1 MHTEAWECVQQAL
14 SGGHAPC
21 LPQDQVPAP
30 HRRLFDAVVSGSAGA
45 ADIAVL
51 IRHVLGFEGVRQ
63 GDEFGIC
70 VRPGVAAGDD
80 SVWRRAGIACTRMAD
95 GRLHLQRKL
104 WVPPG
109 DDTAQPSGDPLH
121 HVYLESKSP
130 LRRRPEPV
138 SADPFWMA
146 TVGYTDYR
154 SEGQRQAARS
164 IVTAPPGATLLVS
177 LPTGTGKSSLA
188 FAPALL
194 ASQVIGVSVVVV
206 PTVVLALDQER
217 RLQEMI
223 KERGERPSPSGRYAY
238 IGDMTDEEKEAI
250 RNAIRPGEQR
260 LLFTSPEALIPS
272 LAPAL
277 KTAAQAGHLRYF
289 VVDEAHIVDQ
299 WGADFRP
306 DFQAMTGLRRTLVDQ
321 SAPDVAPVTVLMTG
335 TLNPSAAETLYRL
348 FADEGPSGDDRPFRI
363 VSSSRLR
370 SEPEYF
376 MSCWPTD
383 ERRMDALREHLLH
396 LPRPAVVYV
405 SLPEQVDQVR
415 QAMTTWG
422 FHRHAGVSGRS
433 RASERRDVVNGWR
446 MGIGATRYDIVV
458 ATSAFGLGVDV
469 PDVRAVIH
477 ACEPETVDRFYQEV
491 GRGGRDGCPS
501 VSSLLLT
508 RRDRKIAR
516 RLGLPKL
523 LKQKAEG
530 RWDALLVGARQLPSM
545 RMLLDLDTRPPNVT
559 MEGPTNR
566 RWNIALLSALARA
579 GFLDLIASGWGEA
592 QEEVTLDQ
600 AEVRRYLEISR
611 RREINWAAYLTE
623 RQRILDASRDGL
635 NALKAIEAGKRCI
648 GDILRDWY
656 SFDRPFGSAR
666 VTRSCRGCPAC
677 RRADVPPSEGLA
689 PLPPVAE
696 WPVRSSGVGS
706 SLHALMPHG
715 RLTVLVDT
723 SDEVAT
729 TQLARR
735 VLKQLVVAGF
745 SHVLDVEGDITD
757 REWLELQDTAGPK
770 PLMRS
775 ITAPSPLDPP
785 VPTVALLAA
794 GGKPPLD
801 LADWFDYYPALVL
814 VAPANLTAPG
824 RPHVAWSD
832 LHQPCVT
839 HTRLREDL

>member
-1 MHTEAWECVQQAL
+1 MHTEAWECVQQAV
-14 SGGHAPC
+14 GDRHAPC
-21 LPQDQVPAP
+21 LTQNQLPAP
-30 HRRLFDAVVSGSAGA
+30 HRRFFDALASGSAGA

-51 IRHVLGFEGVRQ
+51 VRHVLGFESVRQ
-63 GDEFGIC
+63 GDDFGLS
-70 VRPGVAAGDD
+70 VRPGGAAGDD
-80 SVWRRAGIACTRMAD
+80 SIWRSAGVIYTRLAD
-95 GRLHLQRKL
+95 GRLHLQRRQ

-109 DDTAQPSGDPLH
+109 DDTAHLRGDPLH
-121 HVYLESKSP
+121 HVYLETKSP
-130 LRRRPEPV
+130 LCRRPDPV
-138 SADPFWMA
+138 PADPFWMA
-146 TVGYTDYR
+146 TVGYNDYR

-164 IVTAPPGATLLVS
+164 IVTAPPGSTILVS
-177 LPTGTGKSSLA
+177 LPTGTGKSSLV

-194 ASQVIGVSVVVV
+194 ASQAIGVSVVVV

-223 KERGERPSPSGRYAY
+223 KEGRERPSPSGRYAY
-238 IGDMTDEEKEAI
+238 VGDMADEEKEAI
-250 RNAIRPGEQR
+250 RSAIRRGEQR
-260 LLFTSPEALIPS
+260 MLFTSPEALMTS

-277 KTAAQAGHLRYF
+277 HSAAQAGHLRFF

-306 DFQAMTGLRRTLVDQ
+306 DFQAMTGLRRRLVDQ

-335 TLNPSAAETLYRL
+335 TLSPSAAETLYRL
-348 FADEGPSGDDRPFRI
+348 FADENSSADDRPFRI

-376 MSCWPTD
+376 VSCWPND
-383 ERRMDALREHLLH
+383 ERRMEALREHLLH

-415 QAMTTWG
+415 QAMTAWG

-433 RASERRDVVNGWR
+433 RASERREVVNGWR
-446 MGIGATRYDIVV
+446 MGTGVTRYDIVV

-501 VSSLLLT
+501 VSCLLLT
-508 RRDRKIAR
+508 GSDRKIAR
-516 RLGLPKL
+516 RLGSPKL
-523 LKQKAEG
+523 LRQKAEG

-545 RMLLDLDTRPPNVT
+545 RLRLDLDTRPPNVT

-566 RWNIALLSALARA
+566 RWNVALLSALARTSV
-579 GFLDLIASGWGEA
+579 LDLVASGWGEA

-635 NALKAIEAGKRCI
+635 NALNVIESGRRCV
-648 GDILRDWY
+648 GDVLRDWY
-656 SFDRPFGSAR
+656 SFDRRFGSAR

-677 RRADVPPSEGLA
+677 RRAQVLPSEGLA
-689 PLPPVAE
+689 PLPPVAD
-696 WPVRSSGVGS
+696 WPDPTSGTS
-706 SLHALMPHG
+706 PLHALMPHG
-715 RLTVLVDT
+715 RLTVLLDT
-723 SDEVAT
+723 GDEVAPAR
-729 TQLARR
+729 LARR

-745 SHVLDVEGDITD
+745 HHVLDVDGGITE
-757 REWLELQDTAGPK
+757 REWLDLQDIAGPR
-770 PLMRS
+770 PLIRS

-785 VPTVALLAA
+785 VPTVAMLVADT
-794 GGKPPLD
+794 KPPVD

-824 RPHVAWSD
+824 RPDVAWSD

-839 HTRLREDL
+839 HTRLCEDL